1 LVELANDGSRLYEFY
16 KPVSLLSLSMGWI
29 FKKITL
35 IIIWLKNKE
44 DVPYYPLLPRI
55 FVVNLLA
62 QICAKNELAKLGSC
76 DVV

>member
-1 LVELANDGSRLYEFY
+1 
-16 KPVSLLSLSMGWI
+16 MGWI
-29 FKKITL
+29 LEKITL
-35 IIIWLKNKE
+35 ITIWLKNKE